1 MGFVAQTGT
10 QQTGIRQMTQINEL
24 QHRITAA
31 LDRVAQGVARL
42 EERAAHPVA
51 PEPAEPGIDP
61 AEVARLQDALD
72 EEKLANA
79 QLEERVRKLHETHRQ
94 ELEAAK
100 AVAVP
105 APAPAPQPTV
115 DVAALDLDLQRL
127 RQSNEMLRA
136 TNEELRRA
144 LADNVGEPHL
154 INKAMLAELEG
165 LRAARSVD
173 AAETRAIIASLTPL
187 LEAAAESEEAN

>member
-1 MGFVAQTGT
+1 
-10 QQTGIRQMTQINEL
+10 MTQIDEL

-31 LDRVAQGVARL
+31 LDRVAQGVVRL
-42 EERAAHPVA
+42 EERAAEAASAVPTA
-51 PEPAEPGIDP
+51 PEIDP
-61 AEVARLQDALD
+61 EEVAKLREALE

-100 AVAVP
+100 AEAAAT
-105 APAPAPQPTV
+105 APAEAASIE
-115 DVAALDLDLQRL
+115 VAKLDLDLQRL

-136 TNEELRRA
+136 TNEELRKA
-144 LADNVGEPHL
+144 LAENVGEPHL

-173 AAETRAIIASLTPL
+173 VAETRAIVETLTPL
-187 LEAAAESEEAN
+187 LEAAADTEEAN

>member
-1 MGFVAQTGT
+1 
-10 QQTGIRQMTQINEL
+10 MTQINEL

-31 LDRVAQGVARL
+31 LDRVAQGVAKL
-42 EERAAHPVA
+42 EEGAAQAVPAA
-51 PEPAEPGIDP
+51 PSEPGIDP

-100 AVAVP
+100 AAAAAVP
-105 APAPAPQPTV
+105 AAPMV
-115 DVAALDLDLQRL
+115 DVSALDLDLQRL
-127 RQSNEMLRA
+127 RQSNDMLRA

-144 LADNVGEPHL
+144 LAENVGEPHL

-165 LRAARSVD
+165 LRAARSVE

-187 LEAAAESEEAN
+187 LEAAVEPEEAN

>member
-1 MGFVAQTGT
+1 MRLTVPWQRQTNNK
-10 QQTGIRQMTQINEL
+10 TGIRQMTQIDEL
-24 QHRITAA
+24 QYRITVA

-42 EERAAHPVA
+42 EERAATAAEQP
-51 PEPAEPGIDP
+51 PAEPGIDP
-61 AEVARLQDALD
+61 EEVARLNDALE

-94 ELEAAK
+94 EIEALK
-100 AVAVP
+100 AAAQP
-105 APAPAPQPTV
+105 APTV

-144 LADNVGEPHL
+144 LAENVGEPHL

-165 LRAARSVD
+165 LRAARSVE
-173 AAETRAIIASLTPL
+173 AAETRAIIASLTQL
-187 LEAAAESEEAN
+187 LEAAAEPEEAN